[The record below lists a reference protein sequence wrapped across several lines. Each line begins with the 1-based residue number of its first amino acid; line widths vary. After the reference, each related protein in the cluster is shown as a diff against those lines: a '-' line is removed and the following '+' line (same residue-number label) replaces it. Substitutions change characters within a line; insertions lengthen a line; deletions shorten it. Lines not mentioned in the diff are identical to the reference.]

1 MKTKFVILTLIV
13 AITVVFL
20 SFAQYSFAQQSKAL
34 SEMKQKAQQQDY
46 YKFRGMAN
54 KHLGKSS
61 NAKVKEF
68 IESLNLSEEQKNK
81 IRKLDIDF
89 QKEMLELKNKA
100 EINRLE
106 VKSLLLEEDPD
117 LIKIRAKLQEIADLE
132 TEIKMK
138 VIEEYLAVKGILTPE
153 QQEKLPEGIPF
164 QIFAFRKFIGAA
176 KILGNY
182 LW

>member
-68 IESLNLSEEQKNK
+68 IESLNLSKEQKNE
-81 IRKLDIDF
+81 IRKINLSF
-89 QKEMLELKNKA
+89 QREILTLRNKIEISQLEIKTLF
-100 EINRLE
+100 LE
-106 VKSLLLEEDPD
+106 VNPD
-117 LIKIRAKLQEIADLE
+117 LVKIRAKLQEIADLE

-138 VIEEYLAVKGILTPE
+138 VVEEYLAVKGILTPE

-164 QIFAFRKFIGAA
+164 QIFAFRKFMGAA
-176 KILGNY
+176 KILGNF

>member
-13 AITVVFL
+13 AITVAFL
-20 SFAQYSFAQQSKAL
+20 SFAPYSFAQQGKAL
-34 SEMKQKAQQQDY
+34 YEMKQKAQQQDY
-46 YKFRGMAN
+46 YKFGGMAN

-153 QQEKLPEGIPF
+153 QQEKLPEGIPS